1 MLTPVLQNRTFFL
14 IAAVGLALVC
24 LQTPFARE
32 LLGRTEFQTIR
43 FQTKVLE
50 GGEYISAADL
60 ASYFPERWTYDGIS
74 GTVIFY
80 RPDGVRVGMR
90 LGDQRVMVGTR
101 IVHTGVTPL
110 RQNSVIYVPFYMV
123 DVILFPEVAF
133 AEAGAEP
140 PTPVPFRQSDTG
152 YEYQVGPTSTPP
164 PFQFFPAQ
172 PTPTIDFY
180 APSQPYNRVSG
191 AMIVLDPGNDS
202 EQPGASAMFSQRE
215 AGLTLSIC
223 EKIESLLKEDGRFD
237 VTLTRRGA
245 SGVTN
250 EQRIAAANRVQ
261 GRLFISIQ
269 CGRLHSANVAH
280 AAAYYMNPE
289 LDVAPPF
296 DPNTVFAPGLQTWHN
311 AYQRHVVSSRR
322 LAGALLQELA
332 SLYRTTNLIKVEADP
347 RPGRMAVLRGL
358 TMPGVVLELGNLNHA
373 ASARNLS
380 SETIQMSIAA
390 YLTTAIQ
397 NVLLEQPAYR
407 VDGG

>member
-1 MLTPVLQNRTFFL
+1 MLKPVIRIRVFFL
-14 IAAVGLALVC
+14 LAAVGLALVC
-24 LQTPFARE
+24 LQSTVARE
-32 LLGRTEFQTIR
+32 LLGRSDFQTIR

-60 ASYFPERWTYDGIS
+60 APFFSERWTYDGIS

-90 LGDQRVMVGTR
+90 LDDQRVMVGAR

-110 RQNSVIYVPFYMV
+110 RQNSVIYIPFYVV

-133 AEAGAEP
+133 AEAGSAA
-140 PTPVPFRQSDTG
+140 PTPAPFQGGAG
-152 YEYQVGPTSTPP
+152 YDYQAGPTPTAP
-164 PFQFFPAQ
+164 PFQYFPAQ

-191 AMIVLDPGNDS
+191 AMIILDPGNDS

-223 EKIESLLKEDGRFD
+223 EKIERLLQEDGRFG

-245 SGVTN
+245 GSVTN

-261 GRLFISIQ
+261 GRLFVSIQ

-289 LDVAPPF
+289 LDALPPF
-296 DPNTVFAPGLQTWHN
+296 DPNTIFSPGLQTWHN
-311 AYQRHVVSSRR
+311 AYQRHVISSRR
-322 LAGALLQELA
+322 LAGVMLQELS

-373 ASARNLS
+373 ASARYLS
-380 SETIQMSIAA
+380 SETIQLSIAA
-390 YLTTAIQ
+390 YLTSAIQ
-397 NVLLEQPAYR
+397 NVLLEQPSDSR
-407 VDGG
+407 VGG